1 MLRRTLLANF
11 AGQMVTAVLGIVMVP
26 IYVHHLGVEA
36 YGLIAINAVVLAWV
50 LVLDFGLSPTLCR
63 ELGSLRAGTGSK
75 AEVGLLLESLEKLIL
90 GTSAV
95 LFVLSIFIA
104 PYFSERWLNASTLPP
119 AEIRTAFI
127 LMMLTAIG
135 RWLSALY
142 RGGVI
147 GMDRQVELNG
157 IVITFAVIRTVLVVP
172 VIMIWPRIEF
182 FFVWQLLAIVAEA
195 VAMRTLLG
203 RSIDI
208 PFVSMRFS
216 WKVLSSRAKLSL
228 SIALSTVIWAC
239 ITQIDKIALSK
250 ILPLTNF
257 AVFSLATLL
266 ASGILL
272 LANPI
277 QQAFI
282 PRLTTETFGGGEK
295 VRQMY
300 ALATELTSLA
310 VIPVAAVFICAPE
323 AVLRF
328 WSASAPVT
336 PDALR
341 TMQCYA
347 AGNAFSAIA
356 SLAFIVQY
364 AKGDLSLHLKGNIGF
379 LILYAPAVLIGG
391 IHLGA
396 IGAAYAWLTMNFL
409 LLFGWV
415 AIVHRKF
422 IAGINTSW
430 YRGLV
435 VRIVAMSPVGLL
447 LSRAD
452 LTNYPRVGL
461 FFVLSGAW
469 LAMVALTVA
478 VSPIIQRKARRLAG
492 RLVVN

>member
-11 AGQMVTAVLGIVMVP
+11 AGQMVTALLGIVMVP
-26 IYVHHLGVEA
+26 IYVRHLGVEA

-63 ELGSLRAGTGSK
+63 ELGSLRAGTGVK

-90 GTSAV
+90 GTSTI

-104 PYFSERWLNASTLPP
+104 PYFAERWLNASTLPP
-119 AEIRTAFI
+119 SEIRTAFV
-127 LMMLTAIG
+127 LMMLTAIA
-135 RWLSALY
+135 RWLGALY
-142 RGGVI
+142 RGGVVGI
-147 GMDRQVELNG
+147 DRQVALNG
-157 IVITFAVIRTVLVVP
+157 IVITFAVIRTVFVVP
-172 VIMIWPRIEF
+172 IIMIWPRIEF
-182 FFVWQLLAIVAEA
+182 FFVWQLLAIVTEA
-195 VAMRTLLG
+195 VAMRTLLA
-203 RSIDI
+203 RAIDI
-208 PFVSMRFS
+208 PFLSTRFS
-216 WKVLSSRAKLSL
+216 WKVLSSRAKLSM
-228 SIALSTVIWAC
+228 SIALATVIWAC
-239 ITQIDKIALSK
+239 TTQIDKIVLSK
-250 ILPLTNF
+250 LLPLADF

-282 PRLTTETFGGGEK
+282 PRLTTESFGGGERI
-295 VRQMY
+295 RQMY

-328 WSASAPVT
+328 WSASAPLSPEAV
-336 PDALR
+336 R

-364 AKGDLSLHLKGNIGF
+364 AKGDLSLHLKGIIGF
-379 LILYAPAVLIGG
+379 LILYAPAVLFGG
-391 IHLGA
+391 MHFGA
-396 IGAAYAWLTMNFL
+396 VGAAYAWLGMNFL

-422 IAGINTSW
+422 IAGINASW
-430 YRGLV
+430 YRGLIA
-435 VRIVAMSPVGLL
+435 RIAALAPVGLL

-452 LTNYPRVGL
+452 LTNTSRIGL

-469 LAMVALTVA
+469 LAMVALTIA
-478 VSPIIQRKARRLAG
+478 VSPIIQRKARHLAG
-492 RLVVN
+492 RLAFN

>member
-11 AGQMVTAVLGIVMVP
+11 VGQMVTALLGIVMVP

-90 GTSAV
+90 GTSAI

-104 PYFSERWLNASTLPP
+104 PYFAERWLNASTLPP
-119 AEIRTAFI
+119 SVIRTAFV
-127 LMMLTAIG
+127 LMMLTAIA
-135 RWLSALY
+135 RWLGALY
-142 RGGVI
+142 RGGVVGI
-147 GMDRQVELNG
+147 DRQVALNG

-172 VIMIWPRIEF
+172 IIMIWPRIEF
-182 FFVWQLLAIVAEA
+182 FFVWQLLAIVVEA
-195 VAMRTLLG
+195 AAMRTLLG
-203 RSIDI
+203 RTIDI

-228 SIALSTVIWAC
+228 SIALATVIWAC
-239 ITQIDKIALSK
+239 TTQIDKIALSK
-250 ILPLTNF
+250 ILPLADF

-282 PRLTTETFGGGEK
+282 PRLTTETFGGGGKIRE
-295 VRQMY
+295 MY

-328 WSASAPVT
+328 WSASAPLS
-336 PDALR
+336 PEALR

-379 LILYAPAVLIGG
+379 LLLYAPAVLFGG

-396 IGAAYAWLTMNFL
+396 VGAAYAWAAMNFL

-422 IAGINTSW
+422 IPGINSSW
-430 YRGLV
+430 YWGLAA
-435 VRIVAMSPVGLL
+435 RIAALSPVGLL
-447 LSRAD
+447 LSLAD
-452 LTNYPRVGL
+452 LTSCSRIGL

-469 LAMVALTVA
+469 LAMAALTIA
-478 VSPIIQRKARRLAG
+478 VSPIIQRKARHLAG
-492 RLVVN
+492 WLVFN

>member
-11 AGQMVTAVLGIVMVP
+11 AGQMVTASLGIVMVP
-26 IYVHHLGVEA
+26 IYVRHLGVEA

-50 LVLDFGLSPTLCR
+50 LILDFGLSPTLCR

-90 GTSAV
+90 ATSAV
-95 LFVLSIFIA
+95 LLILSIFMA
-104 PYFSERWLNASTLPP
+104 PYFAERWLNASTLPP
-119 AEIRTAFI
+119 AEIRTAFV
-127 LMMLTAIG
+127 LMVLTAIA
-135 RWLSALY
+135 RWLGALY
-142 RGGVI
+142 RGGVVGI
-147 GMDRQVELNG
+147 DRQVALNG

-172 VIMIWPRIEF
+172 IIMIWPRIEF
-182 FFVWQLLAIVAEA
+182 FFVWQLLVIIVEDI
-195 VAMRTLLG
+195 AMRTLLG
-203 RSIDI
+203 RTIDI
-208 PFVSMRFS
+208 PFVSRRFS

-228 SIALSTVIWAC
+228 SIALATVIWAC

-250 ILPLTNF
+250 ILPLADF

-282 PRLTTETFGGGEK
+282 PRLTTESFGGGERI
-295 VRQMY
+295 RQMY
-300 ALATELTSLA
+300 ALATELTCLA
-310 VIPVAAVFICAPE
+310 VIPVAAVFVSAPD

-328 WSASAPVT
+328 WSANAPLS
-336 PDALR
+336 PEALR

-364 AKGDLSLHLKGNIGF
+364 AKGNLSLHLKGNIG
-379 LILYAPAVLIGG
+379 LLVLYTPAVIFGG
-391 IHLGA
+391 ISLGA
-396 IGAAYAWLTMNFL
+396 VGAGYAWLGANFL

-415 AIVHRKF
+415 AVVHRKF
-422 IAGINTSW
+422 IPGINASW
-430 YRGLV
+430 YRGLAA
-435 VRIVAMSPVGLL
+435 RIAALTPVGLL
-447 LSRAD
+447 LNRAD
-452 LTNYPRVGL
+452 LQACSRIGL

-469 LAMVALTVA
+469 LAMVALTIA
-478 VSPIIQRKARRLAG
+478 VSPIIQRKARHLAG
-492 RLVVN
+492 RLVLN